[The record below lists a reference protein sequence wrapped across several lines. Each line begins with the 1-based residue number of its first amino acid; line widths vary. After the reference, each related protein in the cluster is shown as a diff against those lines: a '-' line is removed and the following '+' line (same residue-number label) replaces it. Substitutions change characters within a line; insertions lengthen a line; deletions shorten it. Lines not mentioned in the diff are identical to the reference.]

1 MSGFLPDLANWALR
15 GGAGGD
21 NADNNDN
28 DNDNEGEG
36 TALAAAPEPA
46 ITEADMRERRLARME
61 ALQKRQQEAQ
71 AQAQQDPQPM
81 EVDTTDTKPSST
93 TATTT
98 AATTTTTATPME
110 MDSSPPVTKKAKG
123 ESVQTTTATAAAAAI
138 ASTSTSVK
146 AASKT
151 KSTTPIDP
159 TRKIQRKK
167 ELLIKKV
174 LNVTIY
180 NRQHRDSACL
190 HLDLGL
196 DDENNNA
203 DDKNGGDIGVH
214 TIAELLATRLSL
226 PPSQLRDTVPTQ
238 KSFITYLATSHRKAA
253 EEAKTLRQQQKDSNQ
268 PLIEILKEIQ
278 TQVVSYASSGLMEP
292 DLFEQASDSRSQ
304 LLRAMIETCGG
315 GGDPLKSFTHGIT
328 GKSDSSF
335 YHQLCD
341 ELYTQ
346 DSTAF
351 VTVVTGIVRCVTKH
365 LKQCDSI
372 DATVTVDVTTDTNQD
387 GTTATIT
394 TTTNNERLNCGPTQ
408 LLSALSAVCGH
419 KKAALVVTNM
429 SDFLL
434 PPAGS
439 SAANETIRPPM
450 PAGADL
456 FRMLAGAGGGNQ
468 RRPYKKRSGVGLEE
482 HTLLGTVFKISVPRN
497 NNPAFPTDNI
507 LRQPASVIEQ
517 ITRSQRQQLKVY
529 QILLNQLVMSFVKAG
544 KDTRNTLFKWFVD
557 FQLVNPAAT
566 GMRPDYST
574 KVSSQSLLLNV
585 QVALLKLCEPFVSDE
600 KKHNLIDPQFVLSA
614 DDNLGVFPTS
624 GDDALPRLG
633 GDEEDDNTT
642 MTTTTTPYNPK
653 NTFIPQCFY
662 YAARSIALGIAPSL
676 SQHENLLR
684 TISHQHWTLQ
694 NSNSDVQSDPRF
706 RMMIAR
712 QRAAEVTLFQEEMI
726 VDTVQFCDLMAKIM
740 YEIEN
745 DEILRNMPEFF
756 VVNICDMLMDVGKF
770 QGKLL
775 RGLQFPNVFKLVVK
789 LLSPKYKHMIRN
801 YNLRAKLGDT
811 LFALYLPETK
821 PRHRDIPQSI
831 ALDPTKGG
839 QSYLLSDVEAQET
852 LAPSLLL
859 LYGEVEH
866 TGSYDQKS
874 HRAKISS
881 LLKYLW
887 ESKEHRPAF
896 QKITQNKDSFIKFAN
911 GIINETNDLISTVM
925 EKLPK
930 IKSTQEQMANA
941 AEWGRLTEEEQT
953 DATSR
958 LEDDEREVKSALPLC
973 NKTLQM
979 FGYLNT
985 DEVIRGLFLLPELCP
1000 RLVNMLIHVLG
1011 KLIGSRGLDL
1021 KVRNKFKLLH
1031 V

>member
-15 GGAGGD
+15 GGAGD
-21 NADNNDN
+21 NADNNN
-28 DNDNEGEG
+28 NGENEGEG
-36 TALAAAPEPA
+36 EGAAVAAPEPA

-61 ALQKRQQEAQ
+61 AMQKRQQEAQ

-81 EVDTTDTKPSST
+81 EVDTDTKSAS
-93 TATTT
+93 TTT
-98 AATTTTTATPME
+98 AATTTTPME

-123 ESVQTTTATAAAAAI
+123 ESIPAAAI
-138 ASTSTSVK
+138 VTTPTSVK
-146 AASKT
+146 ATKT

-159 TRKIQRKK
+159 ARKIQRKK
-167 ELLIKKV
+167 ELLIRKV

-180 NRQHRDSACL
+180 NRQNRDPACL
-190 HLDLGL
+190 HIDLGL
-196 DDENNNA
+196 DENNA
-203 DDKNGGDIGVH
+203 DDNGDIGVH

-226 PPSQLRDTVPTQ
+226 PPSQLRETVPTQ
-238 KSFITYLATSHRKAA
+238 KSFITYLATAHRKAA
-253 EEAKTLRQQQKDSNQ
+253 EEAKTLRQQQKDTNQ
-268 PLIEILKEIQ
+268 PLIEILNEIQ

-315 GGDPLKSFTHGIT
+315 GGDPLKSLTHGIT

-341 ELYTQ
+341 ELNTQ

-351 VTVVTGIVRCVTKH
+351 ETVIAGIVSCVAKH
-365 LKQCDSI
+365 LKQCDNI
-372 DATVTVDVTTDTNQD
+372 DATVTVDVTDTNQD
-387 GTTATIT
+387 GTTPPT
-394 TTTNNERLNCGPTQ
+394 TSTNNERLSCGPTQ
-408 LLSALSAVCGH
+408 LLAALSAVCGH
-419 KKAALVVTNM
+419 KKAALVVTNI

-434 PPAGS
+434 PPVGS

-456 FRMLAGAGGGNQ
+456 FRMLAGAGGNQ

-482 HTLLGTVFKISVPRN
+482 HTLLGTVFKISVPRS
-497 NNPAFPTDNI
+497 NNPAFPTGDNI

-544 KDTRNTLFKWFVD
+544 KDTRNALFKWFVD

-574 KVSSQSLLLNV
+574 KVSSPSLLLNV

-600 KKHNLIDPQFVLSA
+600 KKHSLIDPLFVLS
-614 DDNLGVFPTS
+614 DEDNLGVFPGQEA

-633 GDEEDDNTT
+633 GDEEGDNTT
-642 MTTTTTPYNPK
+642 MSTTTPYNPK

-662 YAARSIALGIAPSL
+662 YAARSISLGIAPSL

-684 TISHQHWTLQ
+684 SINHRHWTLN
-694 NSNSDVQSDPRF
+694 NSNSDLQSDPHF
-706 RMMIAR
+706 RMMITR

-740 YEIEN
+740 YETDN

-756 VVNICDMLMDVGKF
+756 VVNICDILMDVGKF

-775 RGLQFPNVFKLVVK
+775 RGLQFPNIFKLVVK
-789 LLSPKYKHMIRN
+789 LLSPKHAHTIRN

-821 PRHRDIPQSI
+821 PQHYRDIPQSI

-866 TGSYDQKS
+866 TGSYDQKK

-911 GIINETNDLISTVM
+911 GIINETNQLISTVM

-930 IKSTQEQMANA
+930 IKTTQEMMANA
-941 AEWGRLTEEEQT
+941 AEWGRLTEEEQS

-958 LEDDEREVKSALPLC
+958 LEDDEAEVKSALPLC

-1021 KVRNKFKLLH
+1021 KVRTKFKLLH